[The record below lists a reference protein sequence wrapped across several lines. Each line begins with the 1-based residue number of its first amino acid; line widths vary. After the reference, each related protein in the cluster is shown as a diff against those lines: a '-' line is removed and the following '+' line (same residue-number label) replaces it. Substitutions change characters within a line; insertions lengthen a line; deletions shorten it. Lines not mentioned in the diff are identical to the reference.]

1 MTGAAAAATAREGT
15 RTGARYYV
23 IMLGIDTVDII
34 DHVVSRRY
42 YGEC

>member
-1 MTGAAAAATAREGT
+1 MTGAAAAATAGEGT

-23 IMLGIDTVDII
+23 IMLGTDTVDII
-34 DHVVSRRY
+34 VHVASLRY